1 MGNLFCALQLSEHR
15 SNRMKLEKSTIQS
28 TWQVR
33 EHTNLASSVYSLPT
47 EILEQI
53 FSVARPSSPFQRKGY
68 AVIISHVTRRWR
80 HVALG
85 VARLWTDIYIW
96 LGARD
101 ACLIS
106 YLERSSNHLLDVKI
120 DLNANYRDTWL
131 GALRPQLA
139 IISSQIA
146 RSRSLIVDVTHNNRL
161 HYVLLH
167 LYGLEVQ
174 RLEAL
179 DIRFR
184 GASYH
189 DREMYILSGGAP
201 VLSSLAVRGISG
213 LSCTPPLAAV
223 TRLHLGTT
231 RPKLDLGQLYQVLTS
246 MPSLKTLFLA
256 ADGVSFWEPETSQ
269 PFIHIPTLTSL
280 TITYP
285 ACHREYNSRLYK
297 QLVTPNLESLAIEGL
312 TTGFPTID
320 CDDNTQ
326 LVILDDDD
334 AFVLIPPDPKYPRLR
349 SLAVATYDMG
359 SDVFVNLCK
368 TLPDVDRVS
377 FWHQQLNTTLPLLED
392 FEELPLLWPDLC
404 HITVLP
410 ITYHN
415 IDALRDV
422 VSSRIRSGHP
432 LHSIGHQSDLYNDI
446 MIPDEDI
453 EWLREHV
460 ELVVDDYQPNK

>member
-1 MGNLFCALQLSEHR
+1 MDNLFCALQLSEHR
-15 SNRMKLEKSTIQS
+15 SNRMKLEKSTIRS
-28 TWQVR
+28 AWQVR

-85 VARLWTDIYIW
+85 VACLWTDIYIW

-106 YLERSSNHLLDVKI
+106 YLERSSNHLLDLKI
-120 DLNANYRDTWL
+120 DLNTNLYRDTWL

-146 RSRSLIVDVTHNNRL
+146 RSRSLIVDVTHKNRL
-161 HYVLLH
+161 HYVLVH
-167 LYGLEVQ
+167 LCRLEVQ

-189 DREMYILSGGAP
+189 ERGMYILNGGAP

-223 TRLHLGTT
+223 TRLHLDTT

-246 MPSLKTLFLA
+246 MPSLKTLYLA
-256 ADGVSFWEPETSQ
+256 ADGVSFWQPETSW
-269 PFIHIPTLTSL
+269 PFIRIPTLTSL
-280 TITYP
+280 TIAYP
-285 ACHREYNSRLYK
+285 AWHYEYNSQLYK
-297 QLVTPNLESLAIEGL
+297 HLVTPNLESLAIEGL
-312 TTGFPTID
+312 TAGFPAIHW
-320 CDDNTQ
+320 DDNKQ
-326 LVILDDDD
+326 SVILDDGTL
-334 AFVLIPPDPKYPRLR
+334 VLIPPDPKYPRLR
-349 SLAVATYDMG
+349 SLAVATFDMG

-368 TLPDVDRVS
+368 TLPKVDRVS

-392 FEELPLLWPDLC
+392 FEELPLLWPDLR
-404 HITVLP
+404 HITVFP

-432 LHSIGHQSDLYNDI
+432 LHSIGHQNDLYNDI

-460 ELVVDDYQPNK
+460 ELVVDGYQPSE

>member
-1 MGNLFCALQLSEHR
+1 MDNLFCALQLSEHR

-28 TWQVR
+28 AWQVR

-85 VARLWTDIYIW
+85 VACLWTDIYIW

-106 YLERSSNHLLDVKI
+106 YLERSSNHLIDLKI
-120 DLNANYRDTWL
+120 DLNTNLYRDTWL

-146 RSRSLIVDVTHNNRL
+146 RSRSLIVDVTHKNRL
-161 HYVLLH
+161 HYVLVH
-167 LYGLEVQ
+167 LCRLEVQ

-189 DREMYILSGGAP
+189 ERGMYILNGGAP

-246 MPSLKTLFLA
+246 MPSLKTLYLA
-256 ADGVSFWEPETSQ
+256 ADGVSFWQPETSW
-269 PFIHIPTLTSL
+269 PFIRIPTLTSL
-280 TITYP
+280 TIAYP
-285 ACHREYNSRLYK
+285 AWHYEYNSQLYK
-297 QLVTPNLESLAIEGL
+297 HLVTPNLESLAIEGL
-312 TTGFPTID
+312 TAGFPAIHW
-320 CDDNTQ
+320 DDNKQ
-326 LVILDDDD
+326 SVILDDGTL
-334 AFVLIPPDPKYPRLR
+334 VLIPPDPKYLRL
-349 SLAVATYDMG
+349 
-359 SDVFVNLCK
+359 
-368 TLPDVDRVS
+368 
-377 FWHQQLNTTLPLLED
+377 
-392 FEELPLLWPDLC
+392 
-404 HITVLP
+404 
-410 ITYHN
+410 
-415 IDALRDV
+415 
-422 VSSRIRSGHP
+422 
-432 LHSIGHQSDLYNDI
+432 
-446 MIPDEDI
+446 
-453 EWLREHV
+453 
-460 ELVVDDYQPNK
+460 

>member
-1 MGNLFCALQLSEHR
+1 MDSLFCALQLSEHR

-28 TWQVR
+28 AWQVR

-85 VARLWTDIYIW
+85 VACLWTDIYIW

-106 YLERSSNHLLDVKI
+106 YLERSSNHLLDLKI
-120 DLNANYRDTWL
+120 DLTANSRNYWL
-131 GALRPQLA
+131 SALRPQLA

-146 RSRSLIVDVTHNNRL
+146 RSRSLIVDAIHNRRL
-161 HYVLLH
+161 HYVMVH
-167 LYGLEVQ
+167 LSGLEVQ

-184 GASYH
+184 RASYH
-189 DREMYILSGGAP
+189 DGGMDILNGGAP
-201 VLSSLAVRGISG
+201 VLSSLTMRGISG

-256 ADGVSFWEPETSQ
+256 ADGVSFREPETSW
-269 PFIHIPTLTSL
+269 PFIRIPTLTSL
-280 TITYP
+280 TIAYP
-285 ACHREYNSRLYK
+285 AWHYEYNSKLYK
-297 QLVTPNLESLAIEGL
+297 KLVTPNLESLAIEGL
-312 TTGFPTID
+312 TAGFPTINW
-320 CDDNTQ
+320 DNNKQ
-326 LVILDDDD
+326 SVILDDD
-334 AFVLIPPDPKYPRLR
+334 ALVVIPPDPKYPRLR
-349 SLAVATYDMG
+349 SLAVATFDMG

-368 TLPDVDRVS
+368 TLPKVNRVS

-392 FEELPLLWPDLC
+392 FEELPLLWPDLR
-404 HITVLP
+404 HITVFP

-460 ELVVDDYQPNK
+460 ELVVDGYQPSE